1 MVSAATSAMPATI
14 QSSLGIPFRRGEL
27 SIDADLSELRRTLRG
42 AHDSRLRGRPSATL
56 APVRLYTP
64 GCRAVTCIPRMAMLD
79 WYGLGALVLIAL
91 VFYFVR
97 KIPMYIALC
106 GVICVGF
113 VATTAPGADFSRP
126 SEWIVMTLGLL
137 SSSFGLLI
145 VRVML
150 IRSISLNLLRNLDNT
165 GQST

>member
-1 MVSAATSAMPATI
+1 MAT
-14 QSSLGIPFRRGEL
+14 
-27 SIDADLSELRRTLRG
+27 
-42 AHDSRLRGRPSATL
+42 
-56 APVRLYTP
+56 
-64 GCRAVTCIPRMAMLD
+64 LD

-113 VATTAPGADFSRP
+113 VAVTASGADFSRP
-126 SEWIVMTLGLL
+126 SEWIVMKLALL
-137 SSSFGLLI
+137 ASSFGLLI

-150 IRSISLNLLRNLDNT
+150 IRSISLNLLRNLDKAVE
-165 GQST
+165 STFTEDLGRRLGDMRKFGLIEAKDEAKDAQNALTAFGRLVGGVVGVFYSLLRIGA